1 MKGKGSGFYSGI
13 TVDVHGNILA
23 TKTERGRCCVEVH
36 RIADSILFYIDS
48 FTDKLKR
55 PSGLV
60 TTHDYVVYVCDL
72 GNDSLKKY
80 KYR

>member
-1 MKGKGSGFYSGI
+1 VKGKAGGFYSGI

-23 TKTERGRCCVEVH
+23 TKTERGRACVEVH
-36 RIADSILFYIDS
+36 RIQDHILFYIDS
-48 FTDKLKR
+48 FSDKLKR
-55 PSGLV
+55 PAGLI
-60 TTHDYVVYVCDL
+60 TTPDYHVYVCDL